1 MAQYRFVDNSE
12 EIFNNLLE
20 DFKYFL
26 FISTF

>member
-1 MAQYRFVDNSE
+1 MSQYRFVENSE

-26 FISTF
+26 FINTF